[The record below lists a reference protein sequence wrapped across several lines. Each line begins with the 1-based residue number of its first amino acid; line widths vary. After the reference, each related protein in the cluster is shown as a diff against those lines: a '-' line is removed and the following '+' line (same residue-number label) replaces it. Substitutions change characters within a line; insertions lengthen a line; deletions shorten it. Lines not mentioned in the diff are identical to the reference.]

1 MLHPR
6 ENINVRGGFTVQCS
20 NELNPDGVHLF
31 SHNNE
36 LYSFLNNELL
46 NFING
51 FTPLVPN
58 AVYFEPW
65 DQNAIT
71 VFYSLKGLL
80 ELTDPVFTVTNY
92 EDGWYHD
99 WYHDPDRKFSLHF
112 SNYLTDSDIKFLAQE
127 AVKTG
132 LFAVEEHFKANYGYR
147 YNSVYKNNSI
157 EQINPLLILKDFEC
171 QVQEPLGENIIIPN
185 ALELH
190 GEEVLKEWFQAY
202 LDNEEI
208 PMMQKTEVL
217 SNCQVFG
224 ADSLYKKDDDLE
236 R

>member
-6 ENINVRGGFTVQCS
+6 ENINARGAFTIQCS

-71 VFYSLKGLL
+71 VVYQVKGLL
-80 ELTDPVFTVTNY
+80 ELTDPVFTVASY
-92 EDGWYHD
+92 EDS

-112 SNYLTDSDIKFLAQE
+112 SNYLTSSDIKFLVQE

-132 LFAVEEHFKANYGYR
+132 LFAVEEHFKTNYGPR
-147 YNSVYKNNSI
+147 YDSVHIDNSI
-157 EQINPLLILKDFEC
+157 EQINPLLILKDFVC
-171 QVQEPLGENIIIPN
+171 QVQEPVSENIIISN
-185 ALELH
+185 ALKLH
-190 GEEVLKEWFQAY
+190 GEGVLKEWFQAY

-208 PMMQKTEVL
+208 PMMQKTKVL
-217 SNCQVFG
+217 LNCQVLDTDG
-224 ADSLYKKDDDLE
+224 SLYKKDDDLE

>member
-20 NELNPDGVHLF
+20 NKLNPDGVHLF

-36 LYSFLNNELL
+36 LYLFLNNELL

-51 FTPLVPN
+51 FTPAASN

-65 DQNAIT
+65 NQNAIT

-80 ELTDPVFTVTNY
+80 ELTDPVFTVASY
-92 EDGWYHD
+92 EDGWYQ
-99 WYHDPDRKFSLHF
+99 DPDRKFSLHF
-112 SNYLTDSDIKFLAQE
+112 SNYLTSSDIKFLVQE
-127 AVKTG
+127 AIKTG
-132 LFAVEEHFKANYGYR
+132 LFAVEEHFKTNYGYR
-147 YNSVYKNNSI
+147 YDSAHKGNSI

-171 QVQEPLGENIIIPN
+171 QVQEPVSENIIIPN
-185 ALELH
+185 ALSLH
-190 GEEVLKEWFQAY
+190 GEGILKEWFQAY

-208 PMMQKTEVL
+208 PMIQKTEVL
-217 SNCQVFG
+217 LNCQVFDTDG
-224 ADSLYKKDDDLE
+224 SLYKKDDDLE